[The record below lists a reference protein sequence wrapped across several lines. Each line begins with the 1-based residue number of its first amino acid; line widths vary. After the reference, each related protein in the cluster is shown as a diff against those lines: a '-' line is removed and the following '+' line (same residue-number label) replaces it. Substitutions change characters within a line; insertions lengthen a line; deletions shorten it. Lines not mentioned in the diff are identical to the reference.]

1 MPVDGSSQQ
10 VGAVVVVQY
19 FRLFDRLNDRL
30 KAAALQFRYEPLR
43 FDLLMRLLDLT
54 KKKYKKKN

>member
-19 FRLFDRLNDRL
+19 FRLFDRL